1 MAMVF
6 ASTLDELLLASSL
19 AAPLFAPQAATFA
32 SCRASAACQQRRAAR
47 AVNAPAPSAPR
58 RQCGPPTSGPAP
70 QPHFRVLQREGG
82 VLLVAELPGVRQQDV
97 SIRVQGRLLRVQARA
112 PARRHYVRDPW
123 TGAVFVREVTPAEP
137 AVDQTF
143 RLGQGINVAGISA
156 DIEDGLLTVRL
167 PYHVQQHDTARCIP
181 VRGPSAPASPAPRKC
196 HGGGCATGSC
206 FLSQPEAACCTETSM
221 EVARPSPAA
230 AAAASEQAVTTESAA
245 APTQPVPA
253 ATEPAPANPAPAEPT
268 AVAPA
273 PTAAELA
280 ATEPFA
286 SPELQQ
292 EGKEQQGEREEK
304 GKAPTTA
311 EHLAMFHAAAAA
323 VAKSRS
329 ASSSDDDE
337 EGVQVEG
344 ADLFD

>member
-1 MAMVF
+1 MVF

-156 DIEDGLLTVRL
+156 DIEDGLLTGE
-167 PYHVQQHDTARCIP
+167 PCCH
-181 VRGPSAPASPAPRKC
+181 RGGREEAGALCPAPRKC